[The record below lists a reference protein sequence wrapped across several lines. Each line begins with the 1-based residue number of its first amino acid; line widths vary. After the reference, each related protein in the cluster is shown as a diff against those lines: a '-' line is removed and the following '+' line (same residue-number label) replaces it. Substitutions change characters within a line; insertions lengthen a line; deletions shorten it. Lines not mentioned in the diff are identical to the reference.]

1 MCIIITALVHTY
13 TFSFLSCVAVTSE
26 LNKVDVYK
34 SKSRERKKTHNK
46 PPLSSRYLINVMNFK
61 CT

>member
-13 TFSFLSCVAVTSE
+13 TFSFLSCVGVTSE

-34 SKSRERKKTHNK
+34 SKSRERKKKRTIT
-46 PPLSSRYLINVMNFK
+46 PFK
-61 CT
+61 

>member
-34 SKSRERKKTHNK
+34 SKSRERKKKHNK
-46 PPLSSRYLINVMNFK
+46 PPLSSRYLIKAMNFK

>member
-34 SKSRERKKTHNK
+34 SKSKERKKK
-46 PPLSSRYLINVMNFK
+46 AQ
-61 CT
+61 